1 MKFFLSLLLLSCST
15 GLNAQTT
22 IELKDIANH
31 IGDSVK
37 VKGKIF
43 GVRYLEAA
51 KNTPTFINV
60 GGAYPNPLLTV
71 VIWGEVR
78 NKLGYLP
85 EDKKYS
91 GGMAVVTGKV
101 ELYKDKPQIVISDP
115 QQLQILYDEEVPASQ
130 MPPIKNN

>member
-1 MKFFLSLLLLSCST
+1 MKFFLSLLLLACSL

-43 GVRYLEAA
+43 GVRYLESA

-60 GGAYPNPLLTV
+60 GGAYPNQLLTV

-78 NKLGYLP
+78 NKLGYTP

-91 GGMAVVTGKV
+91 GGMTVVTGKV
-101 ELYKDKPQIVISDP
+101 ELYKDKPQIVINDP

-130 MPPIKNN
+130 LPQ